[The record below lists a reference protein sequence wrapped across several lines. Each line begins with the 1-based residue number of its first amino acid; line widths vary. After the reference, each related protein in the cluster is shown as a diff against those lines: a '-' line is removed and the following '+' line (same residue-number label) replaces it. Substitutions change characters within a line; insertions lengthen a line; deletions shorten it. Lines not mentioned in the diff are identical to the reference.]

1 MVWDEW
7 EQLKARAAERHAD
20 RTRLTGDSPA
30 NSPSGP
36 AATADLVVH
45 DDELGRL
52 GGLAHRLRD
61 RLRRDSDHA
70 REATFGAAVELSN
83 EGLDMGSALT
93 TLHDAWNSKSR
104 TLVDACGHI
113 SNHLD
118 FTRAQHKKDD
128 DEVATS
134 VSVSV
139 ISTYMK

>member
-1 MVWDEW
+1 MAWEEW
-7 EQLKARAAERHAD
+7 ERLKADAARRHTD
-20 RTRLTGDSPA
+20 PA
-30 NSPSGP
+30 RPGGGP
-36 AATADLVVH
+36 AAADLVVH

-52 GGLAHRLRD
+52 GSLAHGLRE

-70 REATFGAAVELSN
+70 REQTFGAAVELSGC
-83 EGLDMGSALT
+83 GLDAGAALT
-93 TLHDAWNSKSR
+93 ELHDAWNSKSR

-128 DEVATS
+128 EKVATN

-139 ISTYMK
+139 IEKYMK

>member
-1 MVWDEW
+1 MAWDEW
-7 EQLKARAAERHAD
+7 EQLKAEAARK
-20 RTRLTGDSPA
+20 
-30 NSPSGP
+30 
-36 AATADLVVH
+36 AATRTQVNQAEPSAGPGTDGDLVVH
-45 DDELGRL
+45 DAELGRL
-52 GGLAHRLRD
+52 GGIAYRLRD

-83 EGLDMGSALT
+83 EGLRMGTALT

-128 DEVATS
+128 DKVATS
-134 VSVSV
+134 VSVSA
-139 ISTYMK
+139 IDTYMK